1 MKDEELKTSSEEQ
14 GTEETTAGQ
23 AAEPK
28 ASEEKHTEKNTAEE
42 KDTAAEE
49 QKAAEDAGTGDS
61 AEASIDSSSSEA
73 LEKTKLEKK
82 YEAALAEQK
91 DRYLRL
97 YAEFDNYRK
106 RTEKEKTQN
115 FDFGAREVIEKLLP
129 IIDNFERALGTVEKE
144 DEEDAFTKGVRGIYK
159 QIQKMLEDLD
169 VKEIPAEGEKFDPNL
184 HHAVMTDTESD
195 VEEDT
200 ITQDLQKGYTY
211 KGQVVR
217 HSMVKV
223 KK

>member
-1 MKDEELKTSSEEQ
+1 MIDEELKKSSEEQ
-14 GTEETTAGQ
+14 GTEETTAGKTAEQ
-23 AAEPK
+23 EASMTEEVKDTETKDAAE
-28 ASEEKHTEKNTAEE
+28 AESTEKSE
-42 KDTAAEE
+42 DT
-49 QKAAEDAGTGDS
+49 
-61 AEASIDSSSSEA
+61 EASDAET
-73 LEKTKLEKK
+73 EKLKKK
-82 YEAALAEQK
+82 YEDALTEQK
-91 DRYLRL
+91 DKYLRL

-106 RTEKEKTQN
+106 RTEKEKSQN

-129 IIDNFERALGTVEKE
+129 IVDNFERALDTVDPE

-159 QIQKMLEDLD
+159 QLEKMFEDLE
-169 VKEIPAEGEKFDPNL
+169 VKAIPAEGEKFDPNF
-184 HHAVMTDTESD
+184 HNAVMTDTESD

-200 ITQDLQKGYTY
+200 ITQDLLKGYTY

>member
-1 MKDEELKTSSEEQ
+1 MKDEELKKSSEEQ

-28 ASEEKHTEKNTAEE
+28 AAEAENTE
-42 KDTAAEE
+42 EE
-49 QKAAEDAGTGDS
+49 QTGAGEDAAADEAKEAPE
-61 AEASIDSSSSEA
+61 AEADADAGAS
-73 LEKTKLEKK
+73 EKTKLEKK
-82 YEAALAEQK
+82 YEAALNEQK
-91 DRYLRL
+91 DKYLRL

-106 RTEKEKTQN
+106 RTDKEKAQN

-184 HHAVMTDTESD
+184 HNAVMTDTESD